1 MPENNERSVTPFR
14 PFREL
19 SELRE
24 EMDRLWERM
33 WGGRAWRLPSLRR
46 IEGWMPDVDVYEK
59 EGAVH
64 VEAELPGLSEKDI
77 QITVSAGGLTLTGE
91 KSEQKE
97 VKEENYYRSERTYGR
112 FSRQIGLPAGADVA
126 KAEASFKDGV
136 LRITIPLRE
145 EAKGKTI
152 EVKAG

>member
-1 MPENNERSVTPFR
+1 MPEDSERSVSVFR

-33 WGGRAWRLPSLRR
+33 WGSRFWRPLPFRRA
-46 IEGWMPDVDVYEK
+46 EGWMPDIDVYEK

-64 VEAELPGLSEKDI
+64 VEAELPGLTAKDI
-77 QITVSAGGLTLTGE
+77 QITAEAGSITISGVKTETR
-91 KSEQKE
+91 E
-97 VKEENYYRSERTYGR
+97 VKEENYYRAERSYGR
-112 FSRQIGLPAGADVA
+112 FSRTVGLPAGADTG

-136 LRITIPLRE
+136 LHIKVPLRE

-152 EVKAG
+152 EIKTG